1 MKTISP
7 DRPREADNSPHCSK
21 WYRKVVMPA
30 KTPKVTC
37 PSCSHTFDL
46 SETVQDL
53 LIQEK
58 AELRK
63 KLDKENEKQQKK
75 LEQEYQEKLEQ
86 SQAEQRQ
93 KSQEL
98 TKAQADLEAQKRQLQ
113 VAQDEQALTV
123 QKQVSEILEQE
134 RIKQLDKQ
142 KKLEQEYQE
151 KLEKSEAEQ
160 RQKSQDLIKAQADL
174 EAQKRQLQSEKEE
187 QALTIQKQVS
197 ELLEQERAKQF
208 AQLKEQAQLE
218 AQADYKRKAF
228 DQNRKI
234 EELTIQLSRTQ
245 EALKEAQQKSTQ
257 GSTELEGEALEN
269 LALSTIK
276 ATFPTDKI
284 DKTTKGAHG
293 VDLYQ
298 TVMYNGQNC
307 GLIVH
312 EIKNTKNYQ
321 KDWIPKLKKDI
332 VEKKATCAV
341 LLTKTMPDG
350 VETGFKFEDNILIV
364 DWFSYRLA
372 VSMLR
377 NQMIKIQEKSQSI
390 EIGNRYALDLWNYVN
405 GADFAN
411 QLEHVITRQKNAQKQ
426 FDAMRKKFSTFE
438 QSFANAIQAQEDL
451 IGRLGAFTMETEI
464 LELPEGE

>member
-1 MKTISP
+1 
-7 DRPREADNSPHCSK
+7 
-21 WYRKVVMPA
+21 MPA

-46 SETVQDL
+46 SETVQDFL
-53 LIQEK
+53 SREK
-58 AELRK
+58 VELQK

-75 LEQEYQEKLEQ
+75 IEQEYQEKLDK

-98 TKAQADLEAQKRQLQ
+98 TQAQAALEVQKRQLQ
-113 VAQDEQALTV
+113 AEKDEQAFTI

-134 RIKQLDKQ
+134 RVKQLAKQ

-151 KLEKSEAEQ
+151 KLDKSQAEQ
-160 RQKSQDLIKAQADL
+160 RQKSQELTQAQAAL
-174 EAQKRQLQSEKEE
+174 EVQKRQLQAEKEE

-197 ELLEQERAKQF
+197 EILEQERVKQL
-208 AQLKEQAQLE
+208 ANWKEQAYLE
-218 AQADYKRKAF
+218 VQEDYKQKSLSK
-228 DQNRKI
+228 DLKI
-234 EELTIQLSRTQ
+234 EELTEQLTRTQ
-245 EALKEAQQKSTQ
+245 KSLEDAQQKSTQ

-269 LALSTIK
+269 LALKTIK
-276 ATFPTDKI
+276 STFPTDKI

-298 TVMYNGQNC
+298 SVMYNGQNC

-350 VETGFKFEDNILIV
+350 VEAGFKFEDNILIV

-390 EIGNRYALDLWNYVN
+390 EIGNRYALDLWTYVN

-426 FDAMRKKFSTFE
+426 FDAMRKKFATFE